1 MLEMKLAGPIR
12 SSRWDPFQPNFRMSP
27 HKTTPHKTD
36 IASLEPFDGLAL
48 ERVFVV
54 TEQRQAEI
62 ALDELLRAGEVGFDT
77 ESKPTFHK
85 GQVSEGPHVLQFATT
100 EKAFIFQSHCVESHP
115 AIMELLRSTELMKIG
130 FGLGGDLHQISN
142 RFGIQPGS
150 IVDLDRSF
158 RQLGYRNAVGAKS
171 AVAMLFNR
179 RFLKSKSVTTSNW
192 AMKELTERQLLYAAN
207 DAYAA
212 LKVFHALQAEG
223 K

>member
-1 MLEMKLAGPIR
+1 
-12 SSRWDPFQPNFRMSP
+12 MSP

-36 IASLEPFDGLAL
+36 IAELEPFEGLGM
-48 ERVFVV
+48 ESIYVV
-54 TEQRQAEI
+54 SEARQAEI
-62 ALDELLRAGEVGFDT
+62 ALAELMVAGLVGFDT

-85 GQVSEGPHVLQFATT
+85 GQVSEGPHVLQFATI
-100 EKAFIFQSHCVESHP
+100 EKAYIFQAHCVESHP
-115 AIMELLRSTELMKIG
+115 AIMELLRSTELTKIG
-130 FGLGGDLHQISN
+130 FGLGGDLHQISQ
-142 RFGIQPGS
+142 RFGIKPGS

-158 RQLGYRNAVGAKS
+158 KQLGYRNAVGAKS

-192 AMKELTERQLLYAAN
+192 ALRELTERQLLYAAN

-212 LKVFHALQAEG
+212 LKVFHALQEAE